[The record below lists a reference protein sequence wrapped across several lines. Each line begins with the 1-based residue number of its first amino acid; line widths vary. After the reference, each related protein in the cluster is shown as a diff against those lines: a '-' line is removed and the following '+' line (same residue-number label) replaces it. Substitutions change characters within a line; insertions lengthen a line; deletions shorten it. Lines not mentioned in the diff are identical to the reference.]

1 MWLQMKYTYAHNA
14 SFKAI
19 ASGKYDNIRLMA
31 GDSQSEGLNP
41 TTPPLAPWLRV
52 KDAVAGK
59 TPLKVLS
66 AVCYYFAEALT
77 DQHLAA
83 GKAPANHWSGV

>member
-41 TTPPLAPWLRV
+41 TTPPLAP
-52 KDAVAGK
+52 
-59 TPLKVLS
+59 
-66 AVCYYFAEALT
+66 
-77 DQHLAA
+77 
-83 GKAPANHWSGV
+83 